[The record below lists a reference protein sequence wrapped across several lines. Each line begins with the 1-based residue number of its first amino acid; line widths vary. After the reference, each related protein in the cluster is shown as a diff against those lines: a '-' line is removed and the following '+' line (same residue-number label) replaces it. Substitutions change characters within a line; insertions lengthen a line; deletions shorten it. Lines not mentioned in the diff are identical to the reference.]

1 MSIDIKKFFKK
12 TQKNFKKIFLKNF
25 KKKKKIKKTINNSL
39 IFFMCE
45 HKMKVQSITHFNVVF
60 QAYKAF
66 LLFNRHI
73 IGVII
78 KTPDTR
84 FI

>member
-1 MSIDIKKFFKK
+1 MSINI
-12 TQKNFKKIFLKNF
+12 KKIFQKIQKNF
-25 KKKKKIKKTINNSL
+25 KKKKKKKKKKNQKNHKQFID
-39 IFFMCE
+39 IFMCE
-45 HKMKVQSITHFNVVF
+45 HKTKVQSITHFNVVF

>member
-1 MSIDIKKFFKK
+1 MF
-12 TQKNFKKIFLKNF
+12 
-25 KKKKKIKKTINNSL
+25 
-39 IFFMCE
+39 E

-84 FI
+84 LFNEFTMVKNFKCVYKKIRKNAYRNT

>member
-25 KKKKKIKKTINNSL
+25 KKNKKTINNSL
-39 IFFMCE
+39 IFFVCE
-45 HKMKVQSITHFNVVF
+45 HKTKVQSITHFNVVF
-60 QAYKAF
+60 QAYNAF

>member
-1 MSIDIKKFFKK
+1 MSIDIKKNFSKK
-12 TQKNFKKIFLKNF
+12 FKKISKKK

-39 IFFMCE
+39 IFFVCE
-45 HKMKVQSITHFNVVF
+45 HKTKVQSITHFNVVF